1 MQSALSASDRR
12 SAPLPVTFF
21 RIPCAL
27 MTDARFSD
35 LSAEAKLLYGL
46 LLDRVSLSEKNGNTK
61 DNALKK
67 EISDYSNMKP
77 EVVAQLIRSWMNG
90 DSKK

>member
-1 MQSALSASDRR
+1 MDNRNKYNSDRG
-12 SAPLPVTFF
+12 FD
-21 RIPCAL
+21 I
-27 MTDARFSD
+27 
-35 LSAEAKLLYGL
+35 K
-46 LLDRVSLSEKNGNTK
+46 SLSEKNGNTK

>member
-1 MQSALSASDRR
+1 MDRR
-12 SAPLPVTFF
+12 PQ
-21 RIPCAL
+21 
-27 MTDARFSD
+27 
-35 LSAEAKLLYGL
+35 YGK
-46 LLDRVSLSEKNGNTK
+46 DEGFDIKSLSEARNDNTK

-90 DSKK
+90 DDNK

>member
-1 MQSALSASDRR
+1 MDNKNKYNSDRG
-12 SAPLPVTFF
+12 FD
-21 RIPCAL
+21 I
-27 MTDARFSD
+27 
-35 LSAEAKLLYGL
+35 K
-46 LLDRVSLSEKNGNTK
+46 SLSEKNGNTK

>member
-1 MQSALSASDRR
+1 MDNRNKYYSDR
-12 SAPLPVTFF
+12 
-21 RIPCAL
+21 
-27 MTDARFSD
+27 DSD
-35 LSAEAKLLYGL
+35 IK
-46 LLDRVSLSEKNGNTK
+46 SLSEKNGNTK

-90 DSKK
+90 DSQK

>member
-1 MQSALSASDRR
+1 MDNRNKYNSDRG
-12 SAPLPVTFF
+12 FD
-21 RIPCAL
+21 I
-27 MTDARFSD
+27 
-35 LSAEAKLLYGL
+35 K
-46 LLDRVSLSEKNGNTK
+46 SLSEKNGNTK

-90 DSKK
+90 DSQK